1 MYLHLKFMKQQSST
15 HSIDCGSTMAN
26 FTSKYRSMI
35 VLCMYLASVC
45 SDNQHDVLFNQ
56 KNTMTSL
63 QNPRPLQRGKSFFEG
78 HLNDEYN
85 KTCFTFWRELE
96 KYHIVKYHNS
106 NCSNKVDVLRCYCL
120 SADTNNAPSAITH
133 YGIGTCMYGCFR
145 TNNIETEYYTVHFK
159 DLTKGVCANF
169 NREGLLC
176 GQCIA
181 NHSPAVYSFSMR
193 CVECQNVSLWKHTL
207 LYITV
212 AYGPLTVFLFTII
225 FFTVSVNS
233 APLYGLIFLGQYISC
248 SIHMRWFTIMSEEGS
263 IPSYSY
269 KILGTVY
276 GIWNLD
282 FFRSVYPPFCLH
294 PSLNTLQ
301 VMSLDYFIAAYPL
314 IIIIVLYSLVELH
327 SRDCRP
333 IVAIWKPFYYCF
345 ARFRYNLNIRT
356 SLVDAFGTFFTL
368 SYVKALS
375 VTTDIMIYSRV
386 WSDRNITS
394 TNMYFDGTMHFFK
407 GNHIAFAI
415 VGILITFVFNILP
428 LTLIIIY
435 SFPKLQYII
444 HCFPVSLQNAVYPFM
459 DNLLS
464 CYKDGTNGTRNCR
477 YFAIVYPIARVLLL
491 TALCLVK
498 NTFYYPESLYVIL
511 ITTFLI
517 LVIRPYKSELYN
529 FMDAGLMLNLAM
541 ANAGVIAFMTAQKD
555 DNRALSL
562 SRVTVICTATIPG
575 IVMLGYLFYRIC
587 YSKRSDGIRPS
598 LVSLWRKLY
607 TIIKPMRAVELS
619 NVSERAC
626 LLG

>member
-1 MYLHLKFMKQQSST
+1 
-15 HSIDCGSTMAN
+15 MAT
-26 FTSKYRSMI
+26 FTSKFRSVI
-35 VLCMYLASVC
+35 VLYMYLASVC
-45 SDNQHDVLFNQ
+45 SDNQHDVLYNQ
-56 KNTMTSL
+56 NEMTSL
-63 QNPRPLQRGKSFFEG
+63 QNSRSLQRGKFYHTFFEG
-78 HLNDEYN
+78 YLDHEYN
-85 KTCFTFWRELE
+85 KTCFTVWRELE

-133 YGIGTCMYGCFR
+133 YGIGTCMYGCFK
-145 TNNIETEYYTVHFK
+145 TNNIDTEYYTVHFEN
-159 DLTKGVCANF
+159 LTKGVCANF

-176 GQCIA
+176 GRCIT

-193 CVECQNVSLWKHTL
+193 CVECQNVSLWKRTL

-212 AYGPLTVFLFTII
+212 AYGPLTIFLFTII

-233 APLYGLIFLGQYISC
+233 APLYGLIFLCQFIVC
-248 SIHMRWFTIMSEEGS
+248 SMHMRGLTIMFEDGLVNH
-263 IPSYSY
+263 SYSY
-269 KILGTVY
+269 QILGTVY

-294 PSLNTLQ
+294 PSLTTLQ

-314 IIIIVLYSLVELH
+314 IIIIVFYSLVELH

-345 ARFRYNLNIRT
+345 ARFRRNLNIRT

-375 VTTDIMIYSRV
+375 VTSDVMIFSRV
-386 WSDRNITS
+386 WSERDIISN
-394 TNMYFDGTMHFFK
+394 NMYFDGTMHFFK
-407 GNHIAFAI
+407 GKHIPLGI
-415 VGILITFVFNILP
+415 VGIFITFVFNILP
-428 LTLIIIY
+428 LMLIIIY

-491 TALCLVK
+491 TPLIFVK
-498 NTFYYPESLYVIL
+498 NPFYYQQSLYLIL

-517 LVIRPYKSELYN
+517 LAIRPYKSELYN

-541 ANAGVIAFMTAQKD
+541 ANASVIAYMTAQKD
-555 DNRALSL
+555 DKRALPL
-562 SRVTVICTATIPG
+562 SKAAVFVTATIPG
-575 IVMLGYLFYRIC
+575 IVMLGYLFYHIC
-587 YSKRSDGIRPS
+587 YSKRSDRIRPS

-607 TIIKPMRAVELS
+607 TIIKSMRAAELS

-626 LLG
+626 LLD

>member
-1 MYLHLKFMKQQSST
+1 M
-15 HSIDCGSTMAN
+15 
-26 FTSKYRSMI
+26 
-35 VLCMYLASVC
+35 
-45 SDNQHDVLFNQ
+45 
-56 KNTMTSL
+56 
-63 QNPRPLQRGKSFFEG
+63 
-78 HLNDEYN
+78 
-85 KTCFTFWRELE
+85 
-96 KYHIVKYHNS
+96 
-106 NCSNKVDVLRCYCL
+106 DVLRCYCL
-120 SADTNNAPSAITH
+120 TADANTTLSAITH
-133 YGIGTCMYGCFR
+133 YGVGACMYGCFK
-145 TNNIETEYYTVHFK
+145 TNNIDTEYYTVHFK

-193 CVECQNVSLWKHTL
+193 CVECQNVSLWKRTL

-233 APLYGLIFLGQYISC
+233 APLYGLIFLSQYMTC
-248 SIHMRWFTIMSEEGS
+248 PIHMRMITVLCEEGS
-263 IPSYSY
+263 IPGYSY
-269 KILGTVY
+269 QILGTIY

-294 PSLNTLQ
+294 PSLTTLQ

-333 IVAIWKPFYYCF
+333 IVAIWKPFNYCF
-345 ARFRYNLNIRT
+345 ARFRHNLNIRT

-368 SYVKALS
+368 SYVKS
-375 VTTDIMIYSRV
+375 MTVTADIMFYSHV
-386 WSDRNITS
+386 WSDRNVVTN
-394 TNMYFDGTMHFFK
+394 NMYFDGTMQFFK
-407 GNHIAFAI
+407 GKHIPLGI
-415 VGILITFVFNILP
+415 VGLLVTFVFNILP

-491 TALCLVK
+491 TVAFVLK
-498 NTFYYPESLYVIL
+498 NSLYYPESIYIIIFTAFLL
-511 ITTFLI
+511 IA
-517 LVIRPYKSELYN
+517 IRPYKSEVYN
-529 FMDAGLMLNLAM
+529 IMDASLMLTVALANVSVV
-541 ANAGVIAFMTAQKD
+541 AYTTAEKD
-555 DNRALSL
+555 DTRGMLLAQ
-562 SRVTVICTATIPG
+562 VTVLGTVTTP
-575 IVMLGYLFYRIC
+575 VLFLLGYLLYHMC
-587 YSKRSDGIRPS
+587 YFKKSLLTDGIS
-598 LVSLWRKLY
+598 FLFSKLHT
-607 TIIKPMRAVELS
+607 TIKLRRTAELAT
-619 NVSERAC
+619 VTETAC
-626 LLG
+626 LLN